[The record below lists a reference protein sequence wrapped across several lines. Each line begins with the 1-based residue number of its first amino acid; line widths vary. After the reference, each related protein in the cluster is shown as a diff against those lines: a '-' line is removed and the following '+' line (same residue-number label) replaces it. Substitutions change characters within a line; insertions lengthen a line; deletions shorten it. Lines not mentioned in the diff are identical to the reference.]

1 MKAYALALIVF
12 LLLPVSVAAQTLPAT
27 NPIFPLPDVVLV
39 PGVARPLLIFEPRY
53 RAMVADA
60 LKGDRIIGMVL
71 LRPGFEAN
79 YEGRPPIYPIG
90 CAGRI
95 TQAQQLEDG
104 RYVIELQGF
113 VKFRV
118 TSEDQSRP
126 YRLARVDPVDD
137 VAPTRETADL
147 SALRLRLETLLNAS
161 DPLDPDL
168 LSLPDETFV
177 NTIAQNAGME
187 IGERQSLL
195 EIPGAVRRAQAL
207 IAWLESRVAPRR

>member
-1 MKAYALALIVF
+1 MKVRTLALTVL
-12 LLLPVSVAAQTLPAT
+12 LLLPVSMPAQTLPAT
-27 NPIFPLPDVVLV
+27 IPIFPLPEVVLF

-60 LKGDRIIGMVL
+60 LKGDRIIGMVM

-79 YEGRPPIYPIG
+79 YEGRPPIYPVG

-113 VKFRV
+113 SKFRV
-118 TSEDQSRP
+118 TSEDQNRP
-126 YRLARVDPVDD
+126 YRLARVDPVED

-168 LSLPDETFV
+168 LSLPDEIFV
-177 NTIAQNAGME
+177 NTVAQNIGMDP
-187 IGERQSLL
+187 GERQNLL
-195 EIPGAVRRAQAL
+195 EIPGAARRAQAL
-207 IAWLESRVAPRR
+207 IALLDGRVAPRR

>member
-1 MKAYALALIVF
+1 MNAYALALIVF
-12 LLLPVSVAAQTLPAT
+12 LLLPVSAAAQTLPAT
-27 NPIFPLPDVVLV
+27 IPIFPLPDVVLF

-95 TQAQQLEDG
+95 TQSQQLEDG

-113 VKFRV
+113 AKFRV

-126 YRLARVDPVDD
+126 YRLARVEPVED

-161 DPLDPDL
+161 NPLDPDL
-168 LSLPDETFV
+168 LSLPDEIFV
-177 NTIAQNAGME
+177 NTIAQNLEMGVA
-187 IGERQSLL
+187 ERQSLL
-195 EIPGAVRRAQAL
+195 EIPGATRRAQAL
-207 IAWLESRVAPRR
+207 IERLEGSVAPRR

>member
-1 MKAYALALIVF
+1 MKARTLALIAL
-12 LLLPVSVAAQTLPAT
+12 LLLPVSVSAQTLPAT
-27 NPIFPLPDVVLV
+27 IPIFPLPEVVLF

-60 LKGDRIIGMVL
+60 LKGDRVIGMVM

-104 RYVIELQGF
+104 RYVIELQGLS
-113 VKFRV
+113 KFRV
-118 TSEDQSRP
+118 ASEDQSRP
-126 YRLARVDPVDD
+126 YRLARVDPIADL
-137 VAPTRETADL
+137 APVRETTDL

-168 LSLPDETFV
+168 ISLPDETFV
-177 NTIAQNAGME
+177 NTVAQNLAME
-187 IGERQSLL
+187 PAERQNLL
-195 EIPGAVRRAQAL
+195 EILGAASRAQAL
-207 IAWLESRVAPRR
+207 IAWLEGRVAPAR